1 MTALLR
7 MTTSPDIYELR
18 YLFTSSEEMTVKIM
32 LNRIMLKEI
41 EVSMSSSFFLLRN
54 RLVKAML

>member
-1 MTALLR
+1 

-32 LNRIMLKEI
+32 LNRIMLKER
-41 EVSMSSSFFLLRN
+41 EVSMSRSFFLLRN